1 MAVNT
6 TYMNEAVGGMEDID
20 KVVKYCQDNAGEMV
34 DFAGILSELQRKS
47 GLSREAFLRKCHL
60 SASNKTVDAWFDGSL
75 LTKREQFIKIAL
87 GTGMSLAETNRFLS
101 RVGGYGRLYPK
112 NIEDAAYIHV
122 ILHGGDYEDYTALL
136 PRMTFELVN
145 CLFNE
150 MRDTLPPDYVKE
162 REAICRKWNNDCL
175 EAIDRL
181 NERYQKSI
189 EGAMK
194 RVRAS
199 LTGQPQFLT
208 PTDDMRDGLD
218 GEIDMLAYVRRY
230 WREFAAADWNLHQH
244 ISLLMEEQSHLNRR
258 KKIVDNMHALTEE
271 AFTEGIISEQVMSRL
286 KKHFSELG
294 NYGKPMPRDY
304 IILIGLLLHQDVEG
318 INVMLNM
325 AHMDLLC
332 AKRDGEA
339 ELIYILS
346 EYGRN
351 PETDPTRR
359 ILGIKNELTYADS
372 ISTRRF
378 QTIASYF
385 GTPEESE
392 QKLHND

>member
-6 TYMNEAVGGMEDID
+6 TYMNEAVGGMDDMDE
-20 KVVKYCQDNAGEMV
+20 VLGFCQDNAGEMV
-34 DFAGILSELQRKS
+34 DFAKILSELQRKS
-47 GLSREAFLRKCHL
+47 GLSREAFLKQCHL
-60 SASNKTVDAWFDGSL
+60 SASNKTVDAWFDGSM

-122 ILHGGDYEDYTALL
+122 ILHGGNYEDYTALL
-136 PRMTFELVN
+136 PRMTFELIH
-145 CLFNE
+145 CLFRE
-150 MRDTLPPDYVKE
+150 TKDTLPTEYVKE
-162 REAICRKWNNDCL
+162 REAIPETWD
-175 EAIDRL
+175 EAYFAAIDSL
-181 NERYQKSI
+181 NERYKKPI
-189 EGAMK
+189 AAAMK

-199 LTGQPQFLT
+199 LTAQQHRLV
-208 PTDDMRDGLD
+208 PTGKMTDSLRGETDM
-218 GEIDMLAYVRRY
+218 IAYVRRY

-244 ISLLMEEQSHLNRR
+244 ITLLMEQQAHLNRR
-258 KKIVDNMHALTEE
+258 KKTVDNMHALTEE
-271 AFTEGIISEQVMSRL
+271 AYTEGIISEQVMSRL

-332 AKRDGEA
+332 AKRGGEA

-351 PETDPTRR
+351 PEADPTRR

-372 ISTRRF
+372 VTTRKF
-378 QTIASYF
+378 QTIASYL
-385 GTPEESE
+385 GTPEDADE
-392 QKLHND
+392 